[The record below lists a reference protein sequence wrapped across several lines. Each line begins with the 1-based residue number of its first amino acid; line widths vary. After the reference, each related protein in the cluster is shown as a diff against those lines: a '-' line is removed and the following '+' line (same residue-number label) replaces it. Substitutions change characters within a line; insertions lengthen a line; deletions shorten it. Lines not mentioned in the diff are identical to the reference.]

1 MNRYVWQ
8 ARQQWRRLR
17 PGTRRGVSVG
27 AGVLVLVLVVAVVLG
42 VTLRWNDVGASAE
55 AVGVDR
61 GSTVAVIGDSI
72 SQGTKLGGVGRA
84 NWTSIVGV
92 ARGWTVTD
100 VAVGGTGYVYASPG
114 TQDFAAG
121 QLDRAVAVRPTTVVV
136 QGSRNDGLTPLPQ
149 VSAAAADLYRQL
161 QQRLPGVRLIVIGPV
176 WSDGTITPSLEA
188 LSDAVRAPAL
198 AAGATYIDPI
208 RENWFA
214 GADTASPPLIGSD
227 GVHPTDAGH
236 RLIADRV
243 QRALERG

>member
-8 ARQQWRRLR
+8 VRQAWGRLS
-17 PGTRRGVSVG
+17 PGARRGVSGGV
-27 AGVLVLVLVVAVVLG
+27 AVLVLALVVAVVLG
-42 VTLRWNDVGASAE
+42 VTLRFSDVDAA
-55 AVGVDR
+55 AATDR
-61 GSTVAVIGDSI
+61 GADVAVIGDSI
-72 SQGTKLGGVGRA
+72 SQGTKLGGTGRA
-84 NWTSIVGV
+84 NWTAIVGA
-92 ARGWTVTD
+92 ARGWRVTD

-121 QLDRAVAVRPTTVVV
+121 QLDRAVAVRPGTVVV

-161 QQRLPGVRLIVIGPV
+161 QDRLPGVHLIVIGPV

-188 LSDAVRAPAL
+188 LRDAVRTPAL
-198 AAGATYIDPI
+198 AAGATFIDPI
-208 RENWFA
+208 GENWFA
-214 GADTASPPLIGSD
+214 GAAGAQPPVIGSD

-243 QRALERG
+243 LRALERG